1 MHPRRTGEDEIRD
14 RILSRRPNAFPLY
27 CANAT
32 RLRANVSIACTWPIR
47 NSRFREYPSETI
59 ISYRSFPCYSVSL
72 FEQRMEFLQ
81 FFFLRKTMALKKEIK
96 HGTIKKETKNW
107 YFILLLVEISTHAV
121 FIIYFNTFFPLSN
134 FEYGTVS
141 RYNLRRVEQS
151 FCPVFLWTPPWTR
164 TTSLRSIATKAD
176 SSRPK

>member
-1 MHPRRTGEDEIRD
+1 MRFPCIVLMPRDSAQTWASRVRD
-14 RILSRRPNAFPLY
+14 RFETHVSGNILPKQ
-27 CANAT
+27 
-32 RLRANVSIACTWPIR
+32 
-47 NSRFREYPSETI
+47 
-59 ISYRSFPCYSVSL
+59 SFLIEVFLAIL
-72 FEQRMEFLQ
+72 FHS
-81 FFFLRKTMALKKEIK
+81 LRKTMALKKEIK